1 NWYHDR
7 LYQLGF
13 TEAAGNF
20 QSNNFGRGGLGNDAV
35 QADAQDGSG
44 TDNANFSTPPDGAP
58 GRMQMY
64 LFTGPSPRGDGEF
77 DAEVVFHEHSHGLS
91 WRLVGGGQQ
100 LGDNQSDGMG
110 GGLGGLVRAD
120 VTQRAGR

>member
-1 NWYHDR
+1 MISRWTSATQDPTNYASAAVVQLFYLNNWMHDR

-20 QSNNFGRGGLGNDAV
+20 QSDNFGRGGSGNDAV

-44 TDNANFSTPPDGAP
+44 TDNANFSTPPDGSP

-64 LFTGPSPRGDGEF
+64 IFTSP
-77 DAEVVFHEHSHGLS
+77 VP
-91 WRLVGGGQQ
+91 
-100 LGDNQSDGMG
+100 
-110 GGLGGLVRAD
+110 
-120 VTQRAGR
+120 AGTATLTPRSCCMNTPTA